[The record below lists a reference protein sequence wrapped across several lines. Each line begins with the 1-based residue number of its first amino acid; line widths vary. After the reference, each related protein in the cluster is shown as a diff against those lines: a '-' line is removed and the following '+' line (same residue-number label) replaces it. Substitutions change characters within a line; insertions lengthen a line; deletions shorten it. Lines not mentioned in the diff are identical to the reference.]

1 MTIKYYR
8 DLKQG
13 TEEWLRARLGIVTA
27 SRVKDLLTS
36 TFKPAKGKVVQTYA
50 NELASQRITG
60 RLPPQI
66 KGYHLERGHIE
77 EDLAIK
83 AYEEKHRLTVD
94 PCGIITSDELGFIIG
109 FSPDG
114 LVGDDGLI
122 EVKSRMAKFQVATVL
137 GDEVP
142 TEYVLQCQM
151 GLMVTK
157 RKWCD
162 FIQFSNGMVLFDRR
176 VYPDPELHDTLAE
189 AIVDFE
195 ALVTDM
201 VIEYMQKTQGLP
213 ELPWVDHEFGEFDE
227 E

>member
-1 MTIKYYR
+1 MIKYYR
-8 DLKQG
+8 DLEQG
-13 TEEWLRARLGIVTA
+13 TPEWLQARLGIVTA
-27 SRVKDLLTS
+27 SRVKDLLTG
-36 TFKPAKGKVVQTYA
+36 TFKPSKGKVVTTYA

-60 RLPPQI
+60 RLPPQA
-66 KGYHLERGHIE
+66 KGYHLERGHKE
-77 EDLAIK
+77 EDLAIA
-83 AYEEKHRLTVD
+83 AYENDVES
-94 PCGIITSDELGFIIG
+94 CGIITSDELGFLIG

-114 LVGDDGLI
+114 LVGEDGLI
-122 EVKSRMAKFQVATVL
+122 EVKSRVAKFQVATVL
-137 GDEVP
+137 ADEVP

-162 FIQFSNGMVLFDRR
+162 FIQFSNGMPLFVKR
-176 VYPDPELHDTLAE
+176 VYPDLELHDVIAE
-189 AIVDFE
+189 CIENFE

-201 VIEYMQKTQGLP
+201 VIEYMKKTQGLP